1 MTVITSFVVFY
12 AKSLILKR
20 LFGIFG
26 PFNLKSVKMANQTI
40 SFRLSDEYQAI
51 FNKLHEQACEANG
64 SPISKVTFLE
74 KVLDFYSSPKVKEV
88 EVLRDTPETTSKLE
102 ELQNTIEQLQSEK
115 ESLLVRLQDYE
126 SKLDESNVNTA
137 RLQSDYNSK
146 QEDYLQQI
154 TELEQ
159 KVNNANARTVLD
171 LLPEFTAKL
180 LVITAEK
187 LSKKYNKTVKP
198 IDVLSDMFLRYT
210 IDRYNE
216 WFYKWVVTD
225 VEILETA
232 KSINPEISSIKQIK
246 SIVLK

>member
-1 MTVITSFVVFY
+1 
-12 AKSLILKR
+12 
-20 LFGIFG
+20 
-26 PFNLKSVKMANQTI
+26 MANQTFSI
-40 SFRLSDEYQAI
+40 RLSEEYQEF
-51 FNKLHEQACEANG
+51 FNKLHATANEI
-64 SPISKVTFLE
+64 SPISKAAFLE
-74 KVLDFYSSPKVKEV
+74 KVLDTYANPKVKEV
-88 EVLRDTPETTSKLE
+88 EVLRDTPETTAKLE
-102 ELQNTIEQLQSEK
+102 ELQNTIDELQSE
-115 ESLLVRLQDYE
+115 LVRLQESLQVNE
-126 SKLDESNVNTA
+126 SKLNESNVKTE
-137 RLQSDYNSK
+137 RLQNDYDSK

-154 TELEQ
+154 TSLREE
-159 KVNNANARTVLD
+159 VNTANARTVLD

-232 KSINPEISSIKQIK
+232 KSINPEITSIKQIK

>member
-1 MTVITSFVVFY
+1 
-12 AKSLILKR
+12 
-20 LFGIFG
+20 
-26 PFNLKSVKMANQTI
+26 MANQTI

-137 RLQSDYNSK
+137 RLQSDYDSK

-154 TELEQ
+154 TDLQEQ
-159 KVNNANARTVLD
+159 VNTANARTVLD
-171 LLPEFTAKL
+171 FMDPFPARLLNLTAKYL
-180 LVITAEK
+180 SERYNREVTPINVLVDMFI
-187 LSKKYNKTVKP
+187 KYTIQKWSEWFYP
-198 IDVLSDMFLRYT
+198 WVLSDT
-210 IDRYNE
+210 
-216 WFYKWVVTD
+216 
-225 VEILETA
+225 EIVKEA
-232 KSINPEISSIKQIK
+232 QKFNKDIYSIKQ
-246 SIVLK
+246 LKAWLNVRKN